1 MLDFGLVFTSP
12 SCHCARTN
20 HHTHSH
26 TFYVLQIRLQLQKVT
41 SICLI
46 FNSLFLQLPNNHLI
60 ASSRLHL
67 CFRASDKMIGWMYVK
82 LLAAL
87 ILCKSN
93 SKVRVCWKQAKQQT
107 TLEEIKRLCA
117 ATSNVLLLNFH
128 YKITNFWFFKNN
140 WLCEETLNFYYC
152 SHNY

>member
-1 MLDFGLVFTSP
+1 MPGPTTIRTATRFTSYKYEYSYKKSP
-12 SCHCARTN
+12 
-20 HHTHSH
+20 
-26 TFYVLQIRLQLQKVT
+26 VV
-41 SICLI
+41 CLI

-67 CFRASDKMIGWMYVK
+67 CFRASDEMIGWMYVK

-128 YKITNFWFFKNN
+128 HKITNFWFFKND
-140 WLCEETLNFYYC
+140 WLCEETLTFLLLLPQLLIV
-152 SHNY
+152 